1 MGHSKVIAKNT
12 IFLYIRT
19 LLIMLISIYTSRVL
33 LYKLG
38 VDNFGIYN
46 LVGGVVAT
54 FASLR
59 GVFAQSVQRFLNFE
73 KGKGNNEKVRD
84 IFNISLYIH
93 IVLGLVF
100 GILVYIFGSLYIP
113 HYLVLPEGALDT
125 VMFVFY
131 CTVLTSIITIIT
143 IPYDSVIIAYECF
156 DFYAIISILDVLA
169 RLGILYVLWIGPD
182 VLRTYAIL
190 IVLVTLIFRLAHII
204 YATRFAE
211 CKLKKIWS
219 KQIFKELA
227 GFSWWNFLGNTAY
240 FLTNEGV
247 NFIINIFGGVV
258 ANAARG
264 LAYQVKTAVTQLAGN
279 IGIASRPYISEAVA
293 TKDKQTIFNYVTMVS
308 RAMFL
313 MVSLTVLPILVYTE
327 QILDIWLVDVPD
339 YTVAFVQL
347 VMIHMVIR
355 SPQTGIDLLFSSYGK
370 MRNYQI
376 VQSIILLGALP
387 LAYILLRA
395 NLSVNWA
402 FIGMCIIELFALVAI
417 VICAAKELGF
427 SIINYIQNFVI
438 GSITLSAVF
447 TFIGFVFY
455 KFIIPSNAL
464 MVLVSS
470 VLLVIVGLSL
480 SYIMYLSK
488 QEKALIKS
496 F

>member
-1 MGHSKVIAKNT
+1 
-12 IFLYIRT
+12 
-19 LLIMLISIYTSRVL
+19 
-33 LYKLG
+33 
-38 VDNFGIYN
+38 
-46 LVGGVVAT
+46 
-54 FASLR
+54 
-59 GVFAQSVQRFLNFE
+59 
-73 KGKGNNEKVRD
+73 
-84 IFNISLYIH
+84 
-93 IVLGLVF
+93 
-100 GILVYIFGSLYIP
+100 
-113 HYLVLPEGALDT
+113 
-125 VMFVFY
+125 MFVFY

-339 YTVAFVQL
+339 YF
-347 VMIHMVIR
+347 H
-355 SPQTGIDLLFSSYGK
+355 
-370 MRNYQI
+370 
-376 VQSIILLGALP
+376 
-387 LAYILLRA
+387 
-395 NLSVNWA
+395 
-402 FIGMCIIELFALVAI
+402 
-417 VICAAKELGF
+417 
-427 SIINYIQNFVI
+427 
-438 GSITLSAVF
+438 
-447 TFIGFVFY
+447 
-455 KFIIPSNAL
+455 L
-464 MVLVSS
+464 MVKCVIIRLCN
-470 VLLVIVGLSL
+470 LLYFWGR
-480 SYIMYLSK
+480 YH
-488 QEKALIKS
+488 
-496 F
+496 

>member
-1 MGHSKVIAKNT
+1 
-12 IFLYIRT
+12 
-19 LLIMLISIYTSRVL
+19 MLISIYTSRVL
-33 LYKLG
+33 LNKLG

-100 GILVYIFGSLYIP
+100 GILVYAFGSLYIP
-113 HYLVLPEGALDT
+113 QYLVLPEGTLDT

-131 CTVLTSIITIIT
+131 CSVLTSMMTIIT
-143 IPYDSVIIAYECF
+143 IPYDSVIIACERF

-169 RLGILYVLWIGPD
+169 RLGILYILWIGTD
-182 VLRTYAIL
+182 ILRTYALL
-190 IVLVTLIFRLAHII
+190 IIAVTLVFRLAHII
-204 YATRFAE
+204 YASQFAE
-211 CKLKKIWS
+211 CKLKKSWN
-219 KQIFKELA
+219 KRIFKDLA

-247 NFIINIFGGVV
+247 NFVINIFGGVA

-279 IGIASRPYISEAVA
+279 IGMASRPYVSEVVA

-308 RAMFL
+308 RVMFL
-313 MVSLTVLPILVYTE
+313 MVSLTALPILVYTE
-327 QILDIWLVDVPD
+327 QILDIWLVNVPD
-339 YTVAFVQL
+339 YTVIFVQL
-347 VMIHMVIR
+347 VMIHVIIR

-376 VQSIILLGALP
+376 VQSIVLFLALP
-387 LAYILLRA
+387 LAYILLKVG
-395 NLSVNWA
+395 LPVDWA
-402 FIGMCIIELFALVAI
+402 FIGMCIIELLTLIAI
-417 VICAAKELGF
+417 VICSAKELGF
-427 SIINYIQNFVI
+427 SIKNYVKYFVAD
-438 GSITLSAVF
+438 SIILSVVF
-447 TFIGFVFY
+447 TFVGFVFY

-464 MVLVSS
+464 L
-470 VLLVIVGLSL
+470 LLVYSALVVVVGLVL
-480 SYIMYLSK
+480 SYIIYLSK
-488 QEKALIKS
+488 QEKSLIKS
-496 F
+496 FIKKRK